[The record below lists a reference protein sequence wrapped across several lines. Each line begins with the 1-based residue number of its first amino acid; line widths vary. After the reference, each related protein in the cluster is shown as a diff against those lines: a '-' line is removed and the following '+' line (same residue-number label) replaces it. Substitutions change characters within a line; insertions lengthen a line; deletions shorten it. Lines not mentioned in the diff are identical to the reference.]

1 MLPLLTVAARGE
13 TRVPVAAETIADVL
27 GLTEEEQ
34 GELLPSGRQ
43 RILNNRVHWTKFY
56 TSKAGLIDVPAR
68 GRFKA
73 SADGLSVL

>member
-27 GLTEEEQ
+27 GLTEEER

-43 RILNNRVHWTKFY
+43 RILHNRVHWTKFY